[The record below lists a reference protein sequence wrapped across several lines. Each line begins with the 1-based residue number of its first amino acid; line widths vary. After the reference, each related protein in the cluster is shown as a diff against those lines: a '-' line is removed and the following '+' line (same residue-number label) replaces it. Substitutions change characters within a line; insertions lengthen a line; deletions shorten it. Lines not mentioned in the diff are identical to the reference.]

1 MVTLPDTLAVGTTLA
16 VLPEIM
22 CREKKKCCN
31 FRDSLKGTSPWFR
44 SNNVLFYHL
53 VYINDFCGFAQARS
67 ISMKHTFIVLSL
79 SSCLVVFVSAGFEM

>member
-22 CREKKKCCN
+22 CREKKMLQLQ
-31 FRDSLKGTSPWFR
+31 RQPQR

-79 SSCLVVFVSAGFEM
+79 SSCLVMFVSAGFEM